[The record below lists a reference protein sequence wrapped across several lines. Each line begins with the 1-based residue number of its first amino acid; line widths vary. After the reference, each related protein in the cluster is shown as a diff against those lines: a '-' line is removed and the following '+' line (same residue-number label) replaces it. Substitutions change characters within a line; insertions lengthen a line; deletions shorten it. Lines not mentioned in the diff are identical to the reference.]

1 MAAAGYVGPIEH
13 IARSHTPEANVPNPL
28 LNEKAF
34 KTARAADGWAAPD
47 PTSRLGVGIET
58 AKSTTMTMNG
68 TMSATAV
75 LFALLLL
82 GGIVGWRQV
91 SVVEKQAQFP
101 SWSVLA
107 IIIAIGAMLVTNFR
121 PRLARITGPV
131 YAIAEGLLLGAISH
145 AYDIAY
151 KGIVVQAVGATTA
164 VIGVMIFLQRT
175 RIVRVTDRLR
185 RIVLGATMG
194 VFVFYMATFVLSFFG
209 FKATFLSDGSPL
221 AIFLSLALA
230 GLAAFRFLV
239 EIDFVEKQTKAGAR
253 RARWSG
259 SPPSVSWPPPCGSTS
274 RSCGCSPT

>member
-1 MAAAGYVGPIEH
+1 M
-13 IARSHTPEANVPNPL
+13 PNPL

-47 PTSRLGVGIET
+47 PTTRLGAAVET
-58 AKSTTMTMNG
+58 RPNTMTMNG

-75 LFALLLL
+75 LFAVLLL
-82 GGIVGWRQV
+82 GGVVGWRQV
-91 SVVEKQAQFP
+91 KVVELQAQFP

-107 IIIAIGAMLVTNFR
+107 IIVAIGAMLVTNFK
-121 PRLARITGPV
+121 PRIARITGPV

-175 RIVRVTDRLR
+175 RIVKVTDRLR
-185 RIVLGATMG
+185 RIVLCATMG
-194 VFVFYMATFVLSFFG
+194 VFVFYMLTFVLSFFG

-221 AIFLSLALA
+221 AIFLSLALS

-239 EIDFVEKQTKAGAR
+239 EIDFVEKQTKMGAPREMEWFAAFGLLAATVWLYLEILRLLANLNR
-253 RARWSG
+253 R
-259 SPPSVSWPPPCGSTS
+259 
-274 RSCGCSPT
+274 